1 MYVMYKSTCIEQLGG
16 FVLQRVNRLLLARWY
31 CFQSYLF
38 SVDVAATA
46 SSMPVKND
54 DLQNIVFKNW
64 FMMIR
69 DTNVTSTVGQ
79 KRKNHNVYSNAQWKK
94 GRKNGAFMYTTKC
107 KFVLPM
113 QRVHRTICQSKN

>member
-69 DTNVTSTVGQ
+69 GTNVTSTVCGAEKEKSQ
-79 KRKNHNVYSNAQWKK
+79 CVFECTMEK
-94 GRKNGAFMYTTKC
+94 G
-107 KFVLPM
+107 
-113 QRVHRTICQSKN
+113 S